1 MAATVLSPPSLPKD
15 EGEGQDPPNW
25 ILLDT
30 LGYIAECPN
39 ASFAHSSTTTSHRI
53 EVSFCTA
60 RPPRVSHFCVHCP
73 GHGPAD
79 FSLAPTVITAEADL
93 ILFCLSVS
101 SSVLFGPR
109 YCDYF
114 PYRAHPRSP
123 SLDLLPHSYPH
134 RFRDQEVAL
143 LSLGGLAA
151 VAILTSRCLI
161 VSLREDGRL
170 NESEFD
176 LCLYRSY
183 SRPHEGWTSKVV
195 SVADPLRD
203 AVCPVDGAPYHETT
217 KVIMLGRG
225 MVCWIDL
232 WRGILLCNVFD
243 ENPLLIG
250 IPLPLPARGNWRLY
264 HRSRS

>member
-93 ILFCLSVS
+93 ILFCL
-101 SSVLFGPR
+101 
-109 YCDYF
+109 
-114 PYRAHPRSP
+114 P
-123 SLDLLPHSYPH
+123 SAPPSCS
-134 RFRDQEVAL
+134 EVAL

-183 SRPHEGWTSKVV
+183 PGLTRWTSKVV